1 MVILEKYHFIVLKIL
16 IIVEFFQAKN
26 IATIFIMAKIVV
38 FAIFVI
44 FATILVFATI
54 AVLDHF
60 RGL

>member
-1 MVILEKYHFIVLKIL
+1 MKIL
-16 IIVEFFQAKN
+16 IIVEFSQGKN

-54 AVLDHF
+54 AVLDHY